1 MGDSMDT
8 AKKVKFVEEADSFV
22 DVFAEIASITTYDSQ
37 SGSLVNICFMRDF
50 ISPYFD
56 ENGQPSSSQLY
67 MKKVA
72 SVTLEISRA
81 KALYEALGA
90 ALEKQGGGK

>member
-8 AKKVKFVEEADSFV
+8 AKKVKFVEEADGFV
-22 DVFAEIASITTYDSQ
+22 DAFAEVASITTYESQ

-50 ISPYFD
+50 ITPYFD
-56 ENGQPSSSQLY
+56 ESGQPSSSQLY

-72 SVTLEISRA
+72 SVTLDISRA
-81 KALYEALGA
+81 KALHEALGA
-90 ALEKQGGGK
+90 ALNKKGGGK

>member
-8 AKKVKFVEEADSFV
+8 VKNVKFVEEADSFV
-22 DVFAEIASITTYDSQ
+22 DVFAEIASITTYESQ

-50 ISPYFD
+50 ITPYFD
-56 ENGQPSSSQLY
+56 DGGQPSSSQLS

-72 SVTLEISRA
+72 AITLSDDRA
-81 KALYEALGA
+81 RALYEALGS
-90 ALEKQGGGK
+90 ALKIQGGGK